1 MDLEYKSGNFE
12 VKKEG
17 ENLYIE
23 GYAATF
29 GVKDSYNDI
38 INLGAFSTTLTT
50 DRKRIRLCYQHD
62 MDKVIGKIIDI
73 KEDNVG
79 LWFKAKVSNTG
90 LGKDVSILV
99 EDEAIN
105 EMSIGYRTKVS
116 TWDDVNE
123 IRYLIEVEL
132 AEISIVTRAAN
143 KEAVITSTEKKDD
156 SFEVKDIDFE
166 KISNERLQDLKK
178 SIDKEYYKRILKRV

>member
-62 MDKVIGKIIDI
+62 LDKVIGKIIDI

-123 IRYLIEVEL
+123 IRYLVEVEL

-178 SIDKEYYKRILKRV
+178 SIDKEFYKRILKRV